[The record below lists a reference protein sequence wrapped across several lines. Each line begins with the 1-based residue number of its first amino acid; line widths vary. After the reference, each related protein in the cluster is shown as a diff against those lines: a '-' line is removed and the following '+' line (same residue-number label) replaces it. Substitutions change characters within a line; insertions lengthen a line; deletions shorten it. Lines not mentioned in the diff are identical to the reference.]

1 VAEAGIA
8 AADIDVQAADLSSNE
23 LELIYAE
30 RSDLAYRK
38 RLGQFFTP
46 YSVACFMSQWL
57 TEVSA
62 GEPQILDPCAGLG
75 VFERA
80 LSATSP
86 DFARNARFTLWEK
99 DEGLAQDL
107 AAVCKRLAIQH
118 SVTSRDFL
126 DEHAWS
132 AAYDAII
139 ANPPYYKHHY
149 VENKEDIRAA
159 ISSKVGAPFSVQ
171 TNIYCWFLIK
181 ALSMLKPGGRLAFI
195 IPTEFLNA
203 NYGRDVKKHLLE
215 TGFLRSIISICYKSR
230 TFDDA
235 ITTACVL
242 LAERASESS
251 RGIRF
256 YRADSSDQLG
266 DLTEFLANA
275 EFVEYARSDLDV
287 ERKWRSYF
295 PGNRAVDTESSNLV
309 PFSTYGRFSRGIAT
323 GANEFFAIR
332 PSTAAEHGLPA
343 ESLIRCLSKAQQ
355 ATGKILT
362 NHDFEALRQADKPV
376 YLFDGEATTG
386 KAIDLYI
393 GSGEAA
399 GFQHRYLTRMRNP
412 WYALEKRSLSK
423 IWAGVFGRAGI
434 RFVWNES
441 NCVSL
446 TCFHLFQPSRLGE
459 SCLPFLFLYL
469 NSSIARN
476 FLELEKREY
485 GDGLEKYEPNDI
497 NKALAPDFEML
508 DQESSTRLIELQSA
522 FLNAEQDSLEEKTI
536 LEEADRIFKALIRHS
551 RQATGYKGDIISR
564 S

>member
-1 VAEAGIA
+1 MAEAGTVA
-8 AADIDVQAADLSSNE
+8 ANTDVQIADLSSNE
-23 LELIYAE
+23 LELSYTAK
-30 RSDLAYRK
+30 SDLAYRK
-38 RLGQFFTP
+38 KLGQFFTP

-62 GEPQILDPCAGLG
+62 SEPQILDPCAGLG

-80 LSATSP
+80 LSATCP
-86 DFARNARFTLWEK
+86 DFASNARFTLWEK
-99 DEGLAQDL
+99 DADLAQDL
-107 AAVCKRLAIQH
+107 AAVCKRLSIQH
-118 SVTSRDFL
+118 SITSKDFL

-215 TGFLRSIISICYKSR
+215 TGFLRSIISVCYKSR

-242 LAERASESS
+242 LAERAHESS

-266 DLTEFLANA
+266 DLTEFLASA
-275 EFVEYARSDLDV
+275 ECIEYEASDLDV

-309 PFSTYGRFSRGIAT
+309 PFFTYGRFSRGIAT
-323 GANEFFAIR
+323 GANAFFAMR
-332 PSTAAEHGLPA
+332 PSTAAAQGLPA
-343 ESLIRCLSKAQQ
+343 ESLIPCLSKARQ
-355 ATGKILT
+355 APGKIFT
-362 NHDFEALRQADKPV
+362 QHDFEALLQSDKPV
-376 YLFDGEATTG
+376 YLFDGEAATD
-386 KAIDLYI
+386 KAVGRYI

-399 GFQHRYLTRMRNP
+399 GFQHRHLTRMRNP
-412 WYALEKRSLSK
+412 WYALEKRSVSK
-423 IWAGVFGRAGI
+423 IWVGVFGRAGI

-446 TCFHLFQPSRLGE
+446 TCFHLFQPSRSGE

-469 NSSIARN
+469 NSSIGRD

-485 GDGLEKYEPNDI
+485 GGGLEKYEPNDI
-497 NKALAPDFEML
+497 NKALVPDFELL
-508 DQESSTRLIELQSA
+508 DPESSKRLIELQTA
-522 FLNAEQDSLEEKTI
+522 FIHAEMGSSEEKAS
-536 LEEADRIFKALIRHS
+536 LEEADAIFEALIRDDG
-551 RQATGYKGDIISR
+551 QAVAYDGTC
-564 S
+564 

>member
-1 VAEAGIA
+1 MAKAGTVAAE
-8 AADIDVQAADLSSNE
+8 LCSNE
-23 LELIYAE
+23 LELMYAE
-30 RSDLAYRK
+30 KSDLAHRK
-38 RLGQFFTP
+38 KFGQFFTP

-62 GEPQILDPCAGLG
+62 SEPQILDPCAGLG

-86 DFARNARFTLWEK
+86 DFSRNARFTLWEK
-99 DEGLAQDL
+99 DEDLAQDL
-107 AAVCKRLAIQH
+107 ADVCKRLTIQH
-118 SVTSRDFL
+118 CITSKDFL
-126 DEHAWS
+126 NEHAWS

-149 VENKEDIRAA
+149 VENKEDIHAA

-181 ALSMLKPGGRLAFI
+181 ALSLLKPGGRLAFI

-242 LAERASESS
+242 LAEGVRESS

-256 YRADSSDQLG
+256 YRADSADQLG

-275 EFVEYARSDLDV
+275 VFIEYEMSDLDV

-295 PGNRAVDTESSNLV
+295 PGSRAVDTESSNLV

-332 PSTAAEHGLPA
+332 PSIAAEHGLPTR
-343 ESLIRCLSKAQQ
+343 SLIPCLSKAQQ
-355 ATGKILT
+355 APGKIFT
-362 NHDFEALRQADKPV
+362 QNDFEALLQSDKPV
-376 YLFDGEATTG
+376 YLFDGEAATD
-386 KAIDLYI
+386 KAVDRYI
-393 GSGEAA
+393 RSGEASDY
-399 GFQHRYLTRMRNP
+399 QHRYLTRMRNP

-423 IWAGVFGRAGI
+423 IWVGVFGRAGI

-446 TCFHLFQPSRLGE
+446 TCFHLFQPSRSGE
-459 SCLPFLFLYL
+459 SSLPFLFLYL
-469 NSSIARN
+469 NSSIGRD

-497 NKALAPDFEML
+497 NKALAPDFELL
-508 DQESSTRLIELQSA
+508 DQESSKRLVELQQA
-522 FLNAEQDSLEEKTI
+522 FINTERSTSEERTI
-536 LEEADRIFKALIRHS
+536 LEEANAIFESLI
-551 RQATGYKGDIISR
+551 
-564 S
+564 